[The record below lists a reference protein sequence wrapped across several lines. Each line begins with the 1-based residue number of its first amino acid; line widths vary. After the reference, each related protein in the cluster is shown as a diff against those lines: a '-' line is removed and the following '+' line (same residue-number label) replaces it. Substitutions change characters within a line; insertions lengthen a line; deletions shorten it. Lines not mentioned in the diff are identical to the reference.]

1 MSRLNAKELWRTAS
15 CALLVSLAIPGPV
28 AAQAANATADCNPAP
43 YRFLRYSE
51 DFIFVRNPA
60 CQTDF
65 WDAVKHVPFGPD
77 NEQSLSLGGDLRIQ
91 WVNARYLSFGNEGGD
106 NHNVF
111 LERIHFHASTRL
123 ASALRVFAELKSNFE
138 QNREPGP
145 LGADEDRLDIHQ
157 AFVDFGT
164 DRSPQLRLG
173 RQELIYGSGRRIF
186 PRNGPNVRG
195 NFDAVR
201 GMMPIVDWRVDAFVF
216 RPVSV
221 DPGVFDDSTVDTQ
234 TFWGL
239 YATGA
244 PSASSPWGLDVY
256 YIGARRL
263 GARFSQGAA
272 TEQRHSIGARLFGK
286 SGAWD
291 FDHELTAQ
299 GGSFGS
305 GSIKAWALQSETGH
319 SWAAAPFKPRA
330 SLRLTVGSGDRDPA
344 DLDLQTFNTLFT
356 RGGAVTEN
364 FNIAAPNVMHARA
377 GIDMQVAPSLT
388 AVVALETTWRT
399 SRRDAVY
406 GPGGNVIRA
415 PAGSLARHVGDDIE
429 GTVIWRIDRH
439 AAFSFALGYFFSG
452 RFIAESG
459 PDRDMSFA
467 TVTFFYRF

>member
-1 MSRLNAKELWRTAS
+1 MSKANAKGLWRTAS
-15 CALLVSLAIPGPV
+15 CAVWISLAIPMAA
-28 AAQAANATADCNPAP
+28 AAQPATETPDCNPAP

-60 CQTDF
+60 CQTGF
-65 WDAVKHVPFGPD
+65 WDAVKHLPFGPD
-77 NEQSLSLGGDLRIQ
+77 NELFLSLGGDLRFQ
-91 WVNARYLSFGNEGGD
+91 LVNGRYLSFGNEGGD
-106 NHNVF
+106 NHNVM
-111 LERIHFHASTRL
+111 LERIHLHANTRL
-123 ASALRVFAELKSNFE
+123 ASAVRVFAELKSNFE

-145 LGADEDRLDIHQ
+145 LGADVDRLDIHQ
-157 AFVDFGT
+157 AFIDFGT
-164 DRSPQLRLG
+164 DRSPLLRLG

-201 GMMPIVDWRVDAFVF
+201 ATAPIADWRADAFVF

-221 DPGVFDDSTVDTQ
+221 DPGVFDDSTIDTQ
-234 TFWGL
+234 TLWGV
-239 YATGA
+239 YATGTPPSLA
-244 PSASSPWGLDVY
+244 PWALDVY

-272 TEQRHSIGARLFGK
+272 TEQRHSIGSRLFGK

-291 FDHELTAQ
+291 FDHELTVQ
-299 GGSFGS
+299 WGSFGS
-305 GSIKAWALQSETGH
+305 GSIMAWAVQSESGY
-319 SWAAAPFKPRA
+319 SWADAPLKPRG
-330 SLRLTVGSGDRDPA
+330 SLRFTFGSGDRNPTDP
-344 DLDLQTFNTLFT
+344 DLQTFNTLFT

-377 GIDMQVAPSLT
+377 GVDMQMVPSIT
-388 AVVALETTWRT
+388 AVVALETVWRT

-415 PAGSLARHVGDDIE
+415 PGGSLARHVGDDIE

-439 AAFSFALGYFFSG
+439 SAFSFAVGYFFSG
-452 RFIAESG
+452 EFIAESG
-459 PDRDMSFA
+459 LDRNMSFA